1 MFKLILSTLTLAM
14 FLLVFG
20 LVGSSDYEA
29 EVAQEELYTS
39 MVCEGLW
46 PDYENRNPNCEVTK

>member
-1 MFKLILSTLTLAM
+1 MFKAILTTLTLAM

-20 LVGSSDYEA
+20 LVGASDYEA
-29 EVAQEELYTS
+29 EQAEADYYAS

-46 PDYENRNPNCEVTK
+46 PDYENRNPSCEVTK